1 MPSGPRR
8 AIRTGLVVVMALLL
22 TAPAWAQLP
31 SLPGVP
37 GGLPGGGLPGGLPS
51 TDLDRPLGG
60 APQNLDP
67 RRLTDLRRL
76 SEQALIRRNPRE
88 IDVDDLGRAV
98 VRGELVAIAPSPGSL
113 QAAQAAGFRITHRE
127 IVAGTDVDIVTLAI
141 PAGTSARQALRRLR
155 RADPGGTYDFDHIYG
170 EAGSPRPPSAGPPP
184 PSVAMGRPPPPGSS
198 AAGVRIGLIDTGV
211 DVGHPSLAGLSI
223 VQRGFAPGG
232 VRPAAHG
239 TATASLLAGRGGGVR
254 SAAPG
259 AALLVA
265 DVYGAGPTGGSAVAV
280 AQGLGWLSSSGAQVI
295 NVSLVGPP
303 NAALAAVI
311 QSLSARGVLIVA
323 AVGNDGPAAPPLYPA
338 SYPQVIAVTGVD
350 RRDRLLPEASRA
362 LHVDFAAPGEALS
375 AARPGGGLA
384 SVRGTSYAAPIV
396 AGRLAVLARGG
407 GRAAV
412 DALARQARDLGQR
425 GRDSL
430 YGYGVIGEDIRGG

>member
-1 MPSGPRR
+1 M
-8 AIRTGLVVVMALLL
+8 VVLGLLL
-22 TAPAWAQLP
+22 NAPAWAQLP
-31 SLPGVP
+31 SLPSVP
-37 GGLPGGGLPGGLPS
+37 GGLPSGLPGGLPS
-51 TDLDRPLGG
+51 DLDRPVSGVQQQLN
-60 APQNLDP
+60 PN
-67 RRLTDLRRL
+67 RLTDLRRWR
-76 SEQALIRRNPRE
+76 EQELIRRNPRE
-88 IDVDDLGRAV
+88 IDVDDFGRAV
-98 VRGELVAIAPSPGSL
+98 VRGELVAISPSPGSL
-113 QAAQAAGFRITHRE
+113 QAAQAAGFMITRRE
-127 IVAGTDVDIVTLAI
+127 AVAGTEVDIVTLAI
-141 PAGTSARQALRRLR
+141 PPGTNARQALRRLR
-155 RADPGGTYDFDHIYG
+155 RADPGGTYDYDHIYG
-170 EAGSPRPPSAGPPP
+170 EATSPRPPSVGPPP
-184 PSVAMGRPPPPGSS
+184 PATMPGRPPPPGPS

-211 DVGHPSLAGLSI
+211 DAGHPCLAGLSI

-280 AQGLGWLSSSGAQVI
+280 AQGLGWLSQSGAQVI

-303 NAALAAVI
+303 NAAVAAVI
-311 QSLSARGVLIVA
+311 QSLAARGVLIVA

-350 RRDRLLPEASRA
+350 RRDRVLPEASRA
-362 LHVDFAAPGEALS
+362 LHVDFAAPGDALT
-375 AARPGGGLA
+375 AARPGGGL
-384 SVRGTSYAAPIV
+384 SPVRGTSYAAPIV
-396 AGRLAVLARGG
+396 AGRLAVLSRGG

-430 YGYGVIGEDIRGG
+430 YGYGVIGEDLRAGG

>member
-1 MPSGPRR
+1 MR
-8 AIRTGLVVVMALLL
+8 ANLRGALRIAIVIVLGLAMD
-22 TAPAWAQLP
+22 APAWAQLPSLP

-37 GGLPGGGLPGGLPS
+37 GGLPQ
-51 TDLDRPLGG
+51 TELDRPLGVVT
-60 APQNLDP
+60 QNLDP
-67 RRLTDLRRL
+67 NRLTDLRRL
-76 SEQALIRRNPRE
+76 REQQLIRRNPRA
-88 IDVDDLGRAV
+88 IDVDDYGRAV
-98 VRGELVAIAPSPGSL
+98 VRGELIAISPSEASL
-113 QAAQAAGFRITHRE
+113 RAAEGAGFRIMRRE
-127 IVAGTDVDIVTLAI
+127 AVAGTGVEIVSLAI
-141 PAGTSARQALRRLR
+141 PSGASARQAMRRLR
-155 RADPGGTYDFDHIYG
+155 RADPGGIYDYDHIYG
-170 EAGSPRPPSAGPPP
+170 EAGAPRPPDMSSAPG
-184 PSVAMGRPPPPGSS
+184 SPPPPGRS

-211 DVGHPSLAGLSI
+211 DERHPSLAGLSI

-232 VRPAAHG
+232 VRPSAHG
-239 TATASLLAGRGGGVR
+239 TATASLLAGRGMR

-280 AQGLGWLSSSGAQVI
+280 AQGLGWLASSGVQVI

-303 NAALAAVI
+303 NAAVAAVVQSLAA
-311 QSLSARGVLIVA
+311 RGLIIVA

-362 LHVDFAAPGEALS
+362 LHVDFAAPGDALA
-375 AARPGGGLA
+375 AARPGGGF
-384 SVRGTSYAAPIV
+384 STVRGTSFAAPIV
-396 AGRLAVLARGG
+396 AGRLAMLARGD

-412 DALARQARDLGQR
+412 DALARQALDLGQR

-430 YGYGVIGEDIRGG
+430 YGYGLVGEDLRAGR

>member
-1 MPSGPRR
+1 MPASPKSVTRIGL
-8 AIRTGLVVVMALLL
+8 AIVLSLALNL
-22 TAPAWAQLP
+22 PALAQLP

-37 GGLPGGGLPGGLPS
+37 GLRGGLPPGGLPG
-51 TDLDRPLGG
+51 TALDQPLGVTQG
-60 APQNLDP
+60 LDP

-76 SEQALIRRNPRE
+76 REQSLIRRNPRE
-88 IDVDDLGRAV
+88 IDVDDYGRAV
-98 VRGELVAIAPSPGSL
+98 VRGELVAVSPSPGSL
-113 QAAQAAGFRITHRE
+113 QAAAAAGFAVIRRGLIE
-127 IVAGTDVDIVTLAI
+127 GADVEVVTLAI
-141 PAGTSARQALRRLR
+141 PPGLNARQALRRLR
-155 RADPGGTYDFDHIYG
+155 RADPAGVYDYDHIYG
-170 EAGSPRPPSAGPPP
+170 EAGA
-184 PSVAMGRPPPPGSS
+184 PPPPGR
-198 AAGVRIGLIDTGV
+198 AGPASPGRPPGPGGPAGGIRIGLVDTGV
-211 DVGHPSLAGLSI
+211 DSRHPSLAGLNI

-239 TATASLLAGRGGGVR
+239 TATASLMAGQGMR

-280 AQGLGWLSSSGAQVI
+280 AQGLGWLSASGVQVI

-311 QSLSARGVLIVA
+311 QSLAGRGVLIVA

-362 LHVDFAAPGEALS
+362 LHVDFAAPGEDLA
-375 AARPGGGLA
+375 AARVGGGF
-384 SVRGTSYAAPIV
+384 SPVRGTSFAAPIV
-396 AGRLAVLARGG
+396 AGRLAVMWRGG
-407 GRAAV
+407 AGGRNAV

-425 GRDSL
+425 GRDGQ
-430 YGYGVIGEDIRGG
+430 YGYGVVGEDLRAG